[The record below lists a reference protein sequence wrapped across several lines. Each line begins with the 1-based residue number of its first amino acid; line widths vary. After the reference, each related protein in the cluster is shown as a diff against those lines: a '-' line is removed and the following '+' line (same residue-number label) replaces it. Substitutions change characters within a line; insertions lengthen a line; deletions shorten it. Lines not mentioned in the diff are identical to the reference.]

1 MTPSLQVSTIKQ
13 GALTG
18 IRQGALAGIRVV
30 DLTSAWAGP
39 HCVSLLAF
47 MGAEVIKVESRAKLD
62 LGRFYP
68 PYKNGVPNP
77 DGAVWFNQMH
87 RNSLSVTLNLRT
99 PEGVALSKRLVS
111 VSDIVVENFRAG
123 VADRLG
129 MGYRELVKVNPQVIM
144 AAVSG
149 FGAYGPRSRWV
160 TYGMHISNM
169 SGLMASVGFS
179 DTEPVSDW
187 VEMPDPSGGVAGT
200 AAILAALHY
209 RARTGKGQ
217 YIDVSELET
226 VIGFQ
231 PQGIMDYVMNGVEQ
245 GRMANRDQVMVP
257 HGVYP
262 CRGEDEWVSI
272 AIADE
277 EEWRRFC
284 STIGRPELAR
294 DPRFSPAS
302 ARRRNEDELD
312 ALIADWTCQ
321 RTKFQAM
328 ETLQAS
334 GVGAVAAFTNADLFH
349 DRHLAARGFFAWDE
363 HPHQGRTRMPA
374 RAWQMSETPLSL
386 NRPAPMM
393 GQHNSYVLGE
403 LLGVSEGEIKE
414 LESREVAY

>member
-1 MTPSLQVSTIKQ
+1 MTPYLQVSTIKQ
-13 GALTG
+13 GAL
-18 IRQGALAGIRVV
+18 AGIRVA
-30 DLTSAWAGP
+30 DFTSAWAGP

-68 PYKNGVPNP
+68 PYKDGVPNP

-87 RNSLSVTLNLRT
+87 RNSLSVSLNLRT
-99 PEGVALSKRLVS
+99 PEGIALSKRLVS

-129 MGYRELVKVNPQVIM
+129 LGYQELVKVNPQVIM

-160 TYGMHISNM
+160 TYGMHISNI
-169 SGLMASVGFS
+169 SGLMASVGFPN
-179 DTEPVSDW
+179 TEPVSDW

-231 PQGIMDYVMNGVEQ
+231 PQSMMDYVMNGVEP

-284 STIGRPELAR
+284 SAIGRPELTQ
-294 DPRFSPAS
+294 DPRFSLAS
-302 ARRRNEDELD
+302 VRRRNEDELD
-312 ALIADWTCQ
+312 ALIADWTGQ
-321 RTKFQAM
+321 RTKFQVM

-334 GVGAVAAFTNADLFH
+334 GVGAVAAFTNADLLH
-349 DRHLAARGFFAWDE
+349 DRHLAARGFFAWGE
-363 HPHQGRTRMPA
+363 HPYQGRTRMPA
-374 RAWQMSETPLSL
+374 RVWHMSETPLSL

-403 LLGVSEGEIKE
+403 LLGVSDREIKE
-414 LESREVAY
+414 LESREVVH

>member
-1 MTPSLQVSTIKQ
+1 ML
-13 GALTG
+13 
-18 IRQGALAGIRVV
+18 
-30 DLTSAWAGP
+30 
-39 HCVSLLAF
+39 
-47 MGAEVIKVESRAKLD
+47 
-62 LGRFYP
+62 
-68 PYKNGVPNP
+68 
-77 DGAVWFNQMH
+77 
-87 RNSLSVTLNLRT
+87 
-99 PEGVALSKRLVS
+99 
-111 VSDIVVENFRAG
+111 
-123 VADRLG
+123 
-129 MGYRELVKVNPQVIM
+129 PQVIM

-149 FGAYGPRSRWV
+149 FGAYGPRSQWV
-160 TYGMHISNM
+160 TYGMHISNL

-272 AIADE
+272 AIAEE

-363 HPHQGRTRMPA
+363 HPYQGRTRMPA

-414 LESREVAY
+414 LESREVVR